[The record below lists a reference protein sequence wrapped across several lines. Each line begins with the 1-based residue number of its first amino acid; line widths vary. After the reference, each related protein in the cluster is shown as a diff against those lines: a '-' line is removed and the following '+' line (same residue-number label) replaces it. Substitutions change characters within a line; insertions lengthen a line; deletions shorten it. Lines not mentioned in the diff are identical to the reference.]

1 MPKDGFGFTPI
12 GDILPS
18 LVRPQHRPI
27 SRIEER
33 LIEPVLDSAEILYQH
48 SVLCQTCMP
57 YRDPAEKRS
66 GSGIMAISALS
77 FRPGVSS
84 TPTLTRWSDVGLP
97 FGPKPRLV
105 FYHLNAEAMRT
116 QSPVVA
122 LEDSLTAFVKRTLKL
137 DVGGRTIRSVKD
149 QLNRL
154 AAADFRFYVK
164 YQDHAVTVKGT
175 VIEGLDLWVSKDERQ
190 RVLWPSVVQFSQRY
204 FQSLLAHAVPL
215 NENAVAKLSH
225 SAMGLDIY
233 TWLAQRLHRVSPSKP
248 ALVPWVSLYEQFGH
262 GYKRIRDFR
271 RVFVRTL
278 KFRQDRLSRGAPC
291 PGRQGPA
298 SLEQPSARAAT
309 SRASKVNTMVYSPS
323 RQRGSRTS
331 R

>member
-1 MPKDGFGFTPI
+1 MPKDGFDFTPI
-12 GDILPS
+12 DDILPS

-57 YRDPAEKRS
+57 YRDPGGEKIWLRHN
-66 GSGIMAISALS
+66 GNIRLELQAGRVLD
-77 FRPGVSS
+77 PNLDEVV
-84 TPTLTRWSDVGLP
+84 DVGLP

-105 FYHLNAEAMRT
+105 LYHLNAEAMRT

-154 AAADFRFYVK
+154 AAANFRFYVK

-175 VIEGLDLWVSKDERQ
+175 VIEGLDLWISKDERQ
-190 RVLWPSVVQFSQRY
+190 RVLWPSVVQFSQCY

-278 KFRQDRLSRGAPC
+278 KFVKIVYHEARLVPDDKGLR
-291 PGRQGPA
+291 
-298 SLEQPSARAAT
+298 LW
-309 SRASKVNTMVYSPS
+309 NSPPPVP
-323 RQRGSRTS
+323 RRLVQVK
-331 R
+331 